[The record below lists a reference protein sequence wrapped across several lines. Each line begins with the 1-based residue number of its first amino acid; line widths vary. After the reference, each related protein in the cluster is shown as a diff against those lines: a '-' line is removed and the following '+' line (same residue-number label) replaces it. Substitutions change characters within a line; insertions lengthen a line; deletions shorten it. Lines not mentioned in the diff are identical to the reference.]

1 MAFNTRDNMIK
12 NLTKKQWITREN
24 YVSEAENVWK
34 TINTYNKDLD
44 KKVEEKKI
52 KFYQAQKEKIE
63 ITTSKIRT
71 ILSLNTTIYNDVM
84 LNKEENLSL
93 DIRDNIQYLKVRL
106 LYESGRDIQVS
117 DFVEVAQLLEEID
130 HIGDKKE
137 KYLTFSRYLESLVA
151 YHRYFGGRDN

>member
-1 MAFNTRDNMIK
+1 MAFNARDNLIK
-12 NLTKKQWITREN
+12 KLTKKQWITREN

-34 TINTYNKDLD
+34 AINTYNKEL
-44 KKVEEKKI
+44 EKKI
-52 KFYQAQKEKIE
+52 NSYRAQKEKIE

-84 LNKEENLSL
+84 LNKEENLAL
-93 DIRDNIQYLKVRL
+93 DIRDNIQYLKVRIA
-106 LYESGRDIQVS
+106 YECGRDEKVK
-117 DFVEVAQLLEEID
+117 EVVTIAQLLEEID
-130 HIGDKKE
+130 RIGDKRE